1 MKGLLYKEFASRKS
15 LLLLLLSLLAAMT
28 ALAAVTGYG
37 ASEGTIWLFSLVL
50 PAYGLELDKRSGW
63 NKFSRALPQTAHKQV
78 GAQYAVWFTAIVIT
92 FFAATAITAI
102 GTNFDM
108 QRYDL
113 MQVPYPWKDMF
124 WSRVR
129 LDILTFCFMTVF
141 LAIHLLLNYLLI
153 KRAVRIALITVIV
166 GLGYVSWSVFL
177 GHLKNSYFVY
187 MHFSPSVTVM
197 IAAAA
202 LMLFA
207 ASYLFAVI
215 AETKSG
221 KEKLKSTKAAAV
233 VLVAG
238 ALVASGITVYALDR
252 KGAFDVR
259 DNTYERIIGSVPDDE
274 LSVRDKLALA
284 DAIIAKEEARKD
296 VAELID
302 VICGKTFAGKTRQD
316 IEVEYKKSGSEDDWK
331 IISSYLETVDSEV
344 ISDDFVYYNDD
355 IGNTVFDSAD
365 ESQLNAIESSFSV
378 GMSERDAVDV
388 MKAVDFYPQSITE
401 TLDKGKTRRT
411 YRGGFLIESYENGER
426 IIFSLNIEI
435 ADGTVSEVRT
445 YIR

>member
-15 LLLLLLSLLAAMT
+15 LLLLLWLVLVAMT
-28 ALAAVTGYG
+28 VLAAVTGYG

-50 PAYGLELDKRSGW
+50 PAYGLELDERSGW
-63 NKFSRALPQTAHKQV
+63 NKFSRALPQTAHKRV
-78 GAQYAVWFTAIVIT
+78 GAQYAVYFTSIVIT

-124 WSRVR
+124 LSRVR
-129 LDILTFCFMTVF
+129 LDILTFCFMTAF
-141 LAIHLLLNYLLI
+141 LAIHLLLNYLQI

-166 GLGYVSWSVFL
+166 SFGYVSWFVIL
-177 GHLKNSYFVY
+177 GHLRNSYFVD
-187 MHFSPSVTVM
+187 MLCSPSVTVM

-238 ALVASGITVYALDR
+238 ALVASGITVYSLDR

-259 DNTYERIIGSVPDDE
+259 DNTYEGFIGSVPDDE
-274 LSVRDKLALA
+274 LSVSDKLALA
-284 DAIIAKEEARKD
+284 DAIIAKEEARQD
-296 VAELID
+296 VTELID
-302 VICGKTFAGKTRQD
+302 VICGKTFAGKTGQD
-316 IEVEYKKSGSEDDWK
+316 IEAEFKKSFPK
-331 IISSYLETVDSEV
+331 M
-344 ISDDFVYYNDD
+344 
-355 IGNTVFDSAD
+355 IG
-365 ESQLNAIESSFSV
+365 
-378 GMSERDAVDV
+378 
-388 MKAVDFYPQSITE
+388 K
-401 TLDKGKTRRT
+401 
-411 YRGGFLIESYENGER
+411 
-426 IIFSLNIEI
+426 
-435 ADGTVSEVRT
+435 
-445 YIR
+445 